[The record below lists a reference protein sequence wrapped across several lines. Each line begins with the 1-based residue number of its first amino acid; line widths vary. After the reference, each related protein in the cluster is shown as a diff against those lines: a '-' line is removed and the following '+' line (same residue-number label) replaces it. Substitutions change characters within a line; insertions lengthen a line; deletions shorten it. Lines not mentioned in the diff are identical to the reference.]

1 MDKTGILKT
10 AAEQLRAMAK
20 ELTESR
26 AKTAQLE
33 QAIDVVNK
41 LQGSEMASGSEI
53 LEKLSQYSQK
63 TTDELTVIEKAI
75 ELKVSGEL
83 SKIGSLNDAPDD
95 AFSDGVDP
103 LTSMLLEDYT

>member
-1 MDKTGILKT
+1 MDKTAILKT

-20 ELTESR
+20 ELTETR

-33 QAIDVVNK
+33 LAINVVNK
-41 LQGSEMASGSEI
+41 LQGSEMVSGSEI

-75 ELKVSGEL
+75 ELRASGEL
-83 SKIGSLNDAPDD
+83 SKLGSLNDAPDD
-95 AFSDGVDP
+95 VLVDGVDP